1 MNRDVL
7 NRFGSLMVILT
18 SHWNS
23 VYLRY
28 KQFFLMRNPEM
39 TKMRDRKL
47 VEKFYQLYDVKR
59 IRLEDVLF
67 RMSQEIFFLDTN
79 YIYKR
84 IFYIPGNL
92 SYYERLKE
100 GKKPEPDTGTQMR
113 LDF

>member
-1 MNRDVL
+1 
-7 NRFGSLMVILT
+7 
-18 SHWNS
+18 
-23 VYLRY
+23 
-28 KQFFLMRNPEM
+28 MRNPEM

-67 RMSQEIFFLDTN
+67 WMSHEIFFLDTN

-84 IFYIPGNL
+84 IFYIPDNL

-100 GKKPEPDTGTQMR
+100 GKKPGPDTGTQMR